1 MFEFFNL
8 IKADLIQVNMQNDF
22 VHIQPNCIHLWDVAG
37 QWVTVLENFLD
48 WT

>member
-22 VHIQPNCIHLWDVAG
+22 VHIQTQLHSSLGHV
-37 QWVTVLENFLD
+37 V
-48 WT
+48 